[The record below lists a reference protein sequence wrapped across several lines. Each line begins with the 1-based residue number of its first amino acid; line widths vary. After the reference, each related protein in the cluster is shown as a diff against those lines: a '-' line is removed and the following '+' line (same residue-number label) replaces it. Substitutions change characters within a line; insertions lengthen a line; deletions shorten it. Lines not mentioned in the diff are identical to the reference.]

1 MEAEDAPRKY
11 DVIVFG
17 VTGFTG
23 QFVAEE
29 LQRLATSG
37 GLKWAVAGR
46 NKSKVQAV
54 LNGMKIM
61 HLSMCRPPPQEG
73 SGLYGGFDLTSGQ
86 IPPDGGGF
94 CVQIPQYRGFL
105 SPKQLHTSKQV
116 IKESLLRKARFKSP
130 SMGPTFQ
137 VKLDQIPP
145 VCTGGGGG
153 SGATH

>member
-61 HLSMCRPPPQEG
+61 HLSMCRPPPRRG
-73 SGLYGGFDLTSGQ
+73 RAYMGDLTL
-86 IPPDGGGF
+86 
-94 CVQIPQYRGFL
+94 PQVKFPLMGED
-105 SPKQLHTSKQV
+105 SV
-116 IKESLLRKARFKSP
+116 FKSP
-130 SMGPTFQ
+130 STEDF
-137 VKLDQIPP
+137 
-145 VCTGGGGG
+145 
-153 SGATH
+153 